1 MSYMTYYF
9 NYTITYYRGCIMPK
23 IFDKVLSF
31 HVQGEIYDDSKA
43 SAESIISN
51 YNWIQKDVEGE
62 IHIVGRH
69 KDGRGRI
76 NKMVKLSKIHPWI
89 KPKSELFVQL

>member
-1 MSYMTYYF
+1 
-9 NYTITYYRGCIMPK
+9 MPK

-43 SAESIISN
+43 SPESIINN

-89 KPKSELFVQL
+89 KPKSELFAQL

>member
-1 MSYMTYYF
+1 
-9 NYTITYYRGCIMPK
+9 MPK

-31 HVQGEIYDDSKA
+31 HVQGEIYDDSQA
-43 SAESIISN
+43 SPESIINN
-51 YNWIQKDVEGE
+51 YNWVQKDIEGE

-76 NKMVKLSKIHPWI
+76 CKMVKLSKIHPWI
-89 KPKSELFVQL
+89 KPKSDLFVKL